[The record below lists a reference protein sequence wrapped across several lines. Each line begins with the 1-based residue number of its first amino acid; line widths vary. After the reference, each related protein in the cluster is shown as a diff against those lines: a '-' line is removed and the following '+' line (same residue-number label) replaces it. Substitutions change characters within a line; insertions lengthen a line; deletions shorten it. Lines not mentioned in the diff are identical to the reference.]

1 MSLRKNCSLLS
12 KRGWLWI
19 LVPIDLLAM
28 GLTGVKLDMDFPF
41 FLFLVFFSF
50 FFFLVF
56 RDGFGCVCVI

>member
-41 FLFLVFFSF
+41 FLFLVFFFLSSF
-50 FFFLVF
+50 F
-56 RDGFGCVCVI
+56 